1 MNLSHGPFRRILP
14 LSGHAIVKGRCRET
28 VRKCPAMIKKG
39 AVESKHHDLEHSL
52 QLAVR
57 EPKHIHTKDGG
68 ALLVLSVHCKPSQ
81 PSRKPP

>member
-1 MNLSHGPFRRILP
+1 
-14 LSGHAIVKGRCRET
+14 
-28 VRKCPAMIKKG
+28 MIKKG

-57 EPKHIHTKDGG
+57 EPKYIHTKDGG
-68 ALLVLSVHCKPSQ
+68 ALLALSVHCKPSQ